1 MSSAPLQSFELEND
15 SGAAADEL
23 RLLFK
28 LRHGALSLVTRPGGP
43 QQIEATPRSLHL
55 RFPAPIRPGERVR
68 FRVRAPGSRLEL
80 AGTRWNLLA
89 AAAPAPAFR
98 TDYATID
105 AWRNEQAERD
115 PTTRQARLFFNF
127 LDRETL
133 PDPGHWTRCGT
144 VTDAARQE
152 ALGKDLRNYLLGG
165 LRHRMRSRPLD
176 GFYNVAPPPP
186 LTWFKVKTQLETVHA
201 LFVEGFRR
209 CFPRAGAPA
218 GAPLVQALDLEG
230 IKDAFTWFAGG
241 RLMMFDAAAPPS
253 RVPGIDPARFP
264 HQVDEFMT
272 VACQPDSGL
281 FLLFAELAHAA
292 FSRGIDE
299 DLWWALLPAQ
309 VHAQFVFLSTYSPGG
324 GALLSDYVP
333 KARPDP
339 SAPDV
344 LELRRQRRDF
354 ERSLSVL
361 ASEHLLFELWRNNLT
376 NALSPNA

>member
-1 MSSAPLQSFELEND
+1 MSSAPLQSLELEND

-23 RLLFK
+23 RLLFR
-28 LRHGALSLVTRPGGP
+28 LRHGALALVARPGGP
-43 QQIEATPRSLHL
+43 VQVEATPRSLHL

-68 FRVRAPGSRLEL
+68 LRVRAPGSPLAL
-80 AGTRWNLLA
+80 AGAQWSLGVG
-89 AAAPAPAFR
+89 AAPAAAFR
-98 TDYATID
+98 TAYATID
-105 AWRNEQAERD
+105 AWRSEQAERD
-115 PTTRQARLFFNF
+115 PTTRSARLFFSF

-133 PDPGHWTRCGT
+133 PDPAHWTPCGN

-152 ALGKDLRNYLLGG
+152 ALGKDLRGYLLSG
-165 LRHRMRSRPLD
+165 LRHRMRSKPLD
-176 GFYNVAPPPP
+176 GFYNVAPSPP
-186 LTWFKVKTQLETVHA
+186 LTWFKVKTQLETIHA

-218 GAPLVQALDLEG
+218 GAPLVEALDLEG
-230 IKDAFTWFAGG
+230 IKDAFTWFAAG
-241 RLMMFDAAAPPS
+241 RLMMFDGVPQPS

-272 VACQPDSGL
+272 VACQPDSGM
-281 FLLFAELAHAA
+281 FLLFGELAHAA

-309 VHAQFVFLSTYSPGG
+309 VHAQFVFLSSYSPGG

-333 KARPDP
+333 KSRPDP

-344 LELRRQRRDF
+344 HALRRQRQDF
-354 ERSLSVL
+354 ERSLAAL
-361 ASEHLLFELWRNNLT
+361 ASEHLLFELWRDQLV